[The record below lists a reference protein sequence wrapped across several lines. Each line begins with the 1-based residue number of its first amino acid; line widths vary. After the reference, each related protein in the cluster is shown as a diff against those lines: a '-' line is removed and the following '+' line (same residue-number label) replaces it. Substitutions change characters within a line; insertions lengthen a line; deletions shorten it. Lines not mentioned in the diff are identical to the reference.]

1 MLCFCLKILDT
12 QQRSHTPEVFRLD
25 FPLQR
30 WKESSALVNIV
41 FIHTKMV
48 LPSTETKDWKKE
60 VKSLNYEKMKQLR
73 EAKGYTQKELA
84 EKVYV
89 TQSMI
94 GRVEIGAVEP
104 SLSLLGRI
112 AESLGVETAELL

>member
-1 MLCFCLKILDT
+1 M
-12 QQRSHTPEVFRLD
+12 
-25 FPLQR
+25 
-30 WKESSALVNIV
+30 
-41 FIHTKMV
+41 
-48 LPSTETKDWKKE
+48 
-60 VKSLNYEKMKQLR
+60 KSLNYEKMKQLR
-73 EAKGYTQKELA
+73 ELKGYTQKELA

-112 AESLGVETAELL
+112 AESLGVEPAELL

>member
-1 MLCFCLKILDT
+1 
-12 QQRSHTPEVFRLD
+12 
-25 FPLQR
+25 
-30 WKESSALVNIV
+30 
-41 FIHTKMV
+41 MV
-48 LPSTETKDWKKE
+48 LLSTKTKDWKKE

-73 EAKGYTQKELA
+73 ELKGYTQKELA

-112 AESLGVETAELL
+112 AESLGVEAAELL

>member
-1 MLCFCLKILDT
+1 
-12 QQRSHTPEVFRLD
+12 
-25 FPLQR
+25 
-30 WKESSALVNIV
+30 
-41 FIHTKMV
+41 MV
-48 LPSTETKDWKKE
+48 SPSTKTKDWKKE

-73 EAKGYTQKELA
+73 ELKGYTQKELA

-112 AESLGVETAELL
+112 AESLGVEPAELL

>member
-1 MLCFCLKILDT
+1 M
-12 QQRSHTPEVFRLD
+12 
-25 FPLQR
+25 
-30 WKESSALVNIV
+30 
-41 FIHTKMV
+41 
-48 LPSTETKDWKKE
+48 
-60 VKSLNYEKMKQLR
+60 NYEKMKQLR

-94 GRVEIGAVEP
+94 SRVEIGAAEP

-112 AESLGVETAELL
+112 AESLGVEAAELL

>member
-1 MLCFCLKILDT
+1 MG
-12 QQRSHTPEVFRLD
+12 
-25 FPLQR
+25 
-30 WKESSALVNIV
+30 
-41 FIHTKMV
+41 
-48 LPSTETKDWKKE
+48 LPSTKTKDWKKE
-60 VKSLNYEKMKQLR
+60 VKFLNYEKMKQLR

-112 AESLGVETAELL
+112 AESLGVEAAELL

>member
-1 MLCFCLKILDT
+1 
-12 QQRSHTPEVFRLD
+12 
-25 FPLQR
+25 
-30 WKESSALVNIV
+30 
-41 FIHTKMV
+41 MV
-48 LPSTETKDWKKE
+48 SPSTKTKDWKKE

-73 EAKGYTQKELA
+73 ELKGYTQKELA

>member
-1 MLCFCLKILDT
+1 M
-12 QQRSHTPEVFRLD
+12 
-25 FPLQR
+25 
-30 WKESSALVNIV
+30 
-41 FIHTKMV
+41 
-48 LPSTETKDWKKE
+48 
-60 VKSLNYEKMKQLR
+60 NYEKMKQLR
-73 EAKGYTQKELA
+73 ELKGYTQKELA

-112 AESLGVETAELL
+112 AESRGVETAELL

>member
-1 MLCFCLKILDT
+1 
-12 QQRSHTPEVFRLD
+12 
-25 FPLQR
+25 
-30 WKESSALVNIV
+30 
-41 FIHTKMV
+41 MV
-48 LPSTETKDWKKE
+48 LPSTKTKDWKKE

-73 EAKGYTQKELA
+73 ELKGYTQKELA

>member
-1 MLCFCLKILDT
+1 M
-12 QQRSHTPEVFRLD
+12 
-25 FPLQR
+25 
-30 WKESSALVNIV
+30 
-41 FIHTKMV
+41 
-48 LPSTETKDWKKE
+48 KE

-73 EAKGYTQKELA
+73 ELKGYTQEELA

-94 GRVEIGAVEP
+94 GRVEIGAVDP

-112 AESLGVETAELL
+112 AESLGVEAAELL

>member
-1 MLCFCLKILDT
+1 M
-12 QQRSHTPEVFRLD
+12 
-25 FPLQR
+25 
-30 WKESSALVNIV
+30 
-41 FIHTKMV
+41 
-48 LPSTETKDWKKE
+48 KE

-73 EAKGYTQKELA
+73 ELKGYTQKELA

-112 AESLGVETAELL
+112 AESLGVKAAELL

>member
-1 MLCFCLKILDT
+1 MD
-12 QQRSHTPEVFRLD
+12 
-25 FPLQR
+25 
-30 WKESSALVNIV
+30 
-41 FIHTKMV
+41 
-48 LPSTETKDWKKE
+48 LPSTKTKDWKKE

>member
-1 MLCFCLKILDT
+1 M
-12 QQRSHTPEVFRLD
+12 
-25 FPLQR
+25 
-30 WKESSALVNIV
+30 
-41 FIHTKMV
+41 
-48 LPSTETKDWKKE
+48 KE

-73 EAKGYTQKELA
+73 ELKGYTQKELA

-112 AESLGVETAELL
+112 AESLGVEPAELL